1 MCCDRKE
8 EEEDGTGVLLRRLV
22 DGTLVDRTLEV
33 ASLSR
38 ISAVAEEEW
47 RTVGDEMQYT
57 LAPSHSYTSK
67 QTHINT
73 LVSSAKSITN
83 PPSPPNAPK
92 QQGNYSI

>member
-1 MCCDRKE
+1 MCCDKKKE
-8 EEEDGTGVLLRRLV
+8 EEEEDRTGVLLRRLV
-22 DGTLVDRTLEV
+22 DGTLEA

-38 ISAVAEEEW
+38 ISAAAEEEW